1 MIIKI
6 ASDTPVELRGI
17 TGTEGRGF
25 AISGL
30 QNRYQ
35 VIVRNNGKVAV
46 FNPQRTLPCYAIL
59 STCTAP
65 YFAFVAMTKHQFS
78 IDQNNVIARSASP
91 DYNAPTV
98 LPT

>member
-1 MIIKI
+1 M
-6 ASDTPVELRGI
+6 
-17 TGTEGRGF
+17 GF

-30 QNRYQ
+30 LNRYQ
-35 VIVRNNGKVAV
+35 VIVQNNGKVAV

-91 DYNAPTV
+91 DYNAPTGALRDLQFEAEKNQGAHRSRSQV
-98 LPT
+98 L